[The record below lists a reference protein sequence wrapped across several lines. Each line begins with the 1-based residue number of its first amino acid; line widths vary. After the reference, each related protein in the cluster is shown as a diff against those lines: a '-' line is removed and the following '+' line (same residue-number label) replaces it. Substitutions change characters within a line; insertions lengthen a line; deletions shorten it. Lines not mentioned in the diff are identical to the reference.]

1 MKERAGGGQDV
12 SHGTYQQRQAFYL
25 ENGPAFVNYMN
36 SKNNNWSK
44 GLKQFSLTI
53 CGAYVSQTEK
63 NT

>member
-36 SKNNNWSK
+36 SKNNNW
-44 GLKQFSLTI
+44 
-53 CGAYVSQTEK
+53 
-63 NT
+63 